1 MTIRCFCFCGLY
13 ELRSPTTHI
22 CAIRLYIPQISKLE
36 HNKLIFSKVPTLR
49 FKEFSGEWEKI
60 RLGSIIEEIKNYTSD
75 FNKYPLYSF
84 TIENGVTPKTD
95 RYERNFL
102 VTKDGDTFKIVPP
115 NSFVM
120 NPMNLRFGAINY
132 SKVKIPVSVSGY
144 YNIFEIENGKNNE
157 FWSAYFL
164 TKTAI
169 NLYNSVA
176 TGSLIEKKR
185 VHFSQFIQL
194 SFFVPSDVEKQK
206 ITRFLQLI
214 ENRIAVQNKIISK
227 YETLIKGLSC
237 DYFSKQPNHIAKL
250 KDLIIKG
257 KAGGTPSSTVAE
269 YYNGDIPFLS
279 ISDMT
284 KQGKYVEFTE
294 KHISENGLANSS
306 AWIVPSNSLI
316 LSMYASVGLVCINKV
331 PLATSQAMFS
341 MMLKDCDMLDYIY
354 YYLKFFRETQIHR
367 LLETGTQSNINAD
380 TVRDIEIP
388 FYANIFVFVK
398 TLQAI
403 EIRLNNE
410 KDMLSRL
417 MDLKTYLLSSLFI

>member
-1 MTIRCFCFCGLY
+1 MSKSN
-13 ELRSPTTHI
+13 ETT
-22 CAIRLYIPQISKLE
+22 P
-36 HNKLIFSKVPTLR
+36 NVPTLR
-49 FKEFSGEWEKI
+49 FKEFSGEWKKI
-60 RLGSIIEEIKNYTSD
+60 RLGSIIEEIKTYTSD

-194 SFFVPSDVEKQK
+194 SFYVPSDIEKQK
-206 ITRFLQLI
+206 ITRFLQLM

-227 YETLIKGLSC
+227 YETLIKGISC

-257 KAGGTPSSTVAE
+257 KAGGTPSSAVAE

-294 KHISENGLANSS
+294 KHISENGLGNSS
-306 AWIVPSNSLI
+306 AWIVPPNSLI

-341 MMLKDCDMLDYIY
+341 MVLKDSNMLDYIY
-354 YYLKFFRETQIHR
+354 YYLNFFRETQIHR

-388 FYANIFVFVK
+388 FYSNILVFVK

-403 EIRLNNE
+403 ENRLNNE

>member
-1 MTIRCFCFCGLY
+1 M
-13 ELRSPTTHI
+13 
-22 CAIRLYIPQISKLE
+22 E

-49 FKEFSGEWEKI
+49 FSQYHSDWTRCSLSDIANVVGGGTPDTADETLWNGDIQWFTPTEVGHSKYVSKSIRTISQSGLKKSSAKI
-60 RLGSIIEEIKNYTSD
+60 LPNGSVLLSSRATVGECSIAKIDCTTNQGFQSLIPKN
-75 FNKYPLYSF
+75 N
-84 TIENGVTPKTD
+84 V
-95 RYERNFL
+95 
-102 VTKDGDTFKIVPP
+102 
-115 NSFVM
+115 
-120 NPMNLRFGAINY
+120 
-132 SKVKIPVSVSGY
+132 
-144 YNIFEIENGKNNE
+144 NNE
-157 FWSAYFL
+157 FLYYLAQTKKRHFIKYASGSTFL
-164 TKTAI
+164 EISNSEIKKTKCFVPRIEEQTKIAEF
-169 NLYNSVA
+169 L
-176 TGSLIEKKR
+176 SLIDRKLE
-185 VHFSQFIQL
+185 
-194 SFFVPSDVEKQK
+194 
-206 ITRFLQLI
+206 
-214 ENRIAVQNKIISK
+214 VQNKIISK

-257 KAGGTPSSTVAE
+257 KAGGTPSSTIAE
-269 YYNGDIPFLS
+269 YYNGNIPFLS

-284 KQGKYVEFTE
+284 RQGKYVEFTE

-341 MMLKDCDMLDYIY
+341 MVLKDCNMLDYIY
-354 YYLKFFRETQIHR
+354 YYLNFFRETQIHR

-388 FYANIFVFVK
+388 FYSNILVFVK

-403 EIRLNNE
+403 ENRLNNE